1 MKRINSKFMKFTSIA
16 LLSTLLFTACGTNDD
31 KGAEEANEV
40 TKQETDVEKSEEKNE
55 EKDAKKDD
63 QFKAQFSFNGS
74 STLAPVIS
82 AVSTNFIEEY
92 EKWNKVEASMPED
105 NISIYVSA
113 GGSGAGVKS
122 VLDGTSDF
130 GMIARELKDEE
141 REKLEDLNEYKL
153 GIDALTVS
161 VNPENPIIELKNK
174 NLTKDEIVK
183 IFSGEYKKWNDIDSS
198 LPDEEIVV
206 VTRDLSGG
214 AHEVFQ
220 KNIMGDTEVAESAI
234 QAPSMGALVTKIIEN
249 PYAIGYASYGM
260 VNQNEGK
267 LTPMDVDG
275 VSPTEEHILDGSYII
290 SRPLIAI
297 RSGEP
302 TESEKAFLDYLQ
314 SEEGKKVISEMGF
327 VPVK

>member
-1 MKRINSKFMKFTSIA
+1 MKKNNLWMKLASLT
-16 LLSTLLFTACGTNDD
+16 LLSVLLLTACGPKADD
-31 KGAEEANEV
+31 AKANNSANANQAEQTEEAKPE
-40 TKQETDVEKSEEKNE
+40 KEAAKTDDE
-55 EKDAKKDD
+55 
-63 QFKAQFSFNGS
+63 FKAQFTFNGS

-82 AVSTNFIEEY
+82 AISTDFIEEY
-92 EKWNKVEASMPED
+92 ETWDKVKSDMPKD

-141 REKLEDLNEYKL
+141 REKLKDLKEYKL
-153 GIDALTVS
+153 GIDALTIS
-161 VNPENPIIELKNK
+161 VNPENPIVELKNK

-183 IFSGEYKKWNDIDSS
+183 IFSGEYKKWSDIDAS
-198 LPDEEIVV
+198 LPDTDIVV

-220 KNIMGDTEVAESAI
+220 KKIMGETEVTESAI

-249 PYAIGYASYGM
+249 PNAIGYASYGM
-260 VNQNEGK
+260 VGQNEGK
-267 LTPMDVDG
+267 LIPMDVDG
-275 VSPTEEHILDGSYII
+275 VSPTEANILDESYII

-302 TESEKAFLDYLQ
+302 TASEQAFIDYLQ
-314 SEEGKKVISEMGF
+314 SDKGTETIKEMGF
-327 VPVK
+327 VPIP